1 MADNKEIKYY
11 ITTYSQYSHNHLIA
25 ILSSN
30 EAQYRYDVLQNEE
43 VFSRFVAI
51 SDITIYNIVRQLIDN
66 NDGTAISIEYGAF

>member
-25 ILSSN
+25 VLSSN

>member
-1 MADNKEIKYY
+1 MADNKELKYY
-11 ITTYSQYSHNHLIA
+11 LTTYSQYSHNHLIA

-30 EAQYRYDVLQNEE
+30 GAEYRFDVLQNEE
-43 VFSRFVAI
+43 VYSRFLVI